1 MNKLV
6 RLIIKLSP
14 ILIPIVKS
22 QLEKRAQQQR
32 NNPTQQANNK

>member
-14 ILIPIVKS
+14 ILIPIVKR
-22 QLEKRAQQQR
+22 QLEKRAQQQS
-32 NNPTQQANNK
+32 NTSAQHVNNK

>member
-14 ILIPIVKS
+14 ILIPIVKA
-22 QLEKRAQQQR
+22 QLEKRAQQQS
-32 NNPTQQANNK
+32 NTQSQHVNNK

>member
-14 ILIPIVKS
+14 ILIPIVKR
-22 QLEKRAQQQR
+22 QLEKRAQHQSNTQSQQV
-32 NNPTQQANNK
+32 NNK